1 MVAQRQQAERTHAAK
16 AALRDAATEP
26 IESLLLEQQAEA
38 ARIQNLL
45 HELRNLSASLDESER
60 KYEELVRRTGRVLG
74 RAADPSSD
82 ADEADS
88 DDGATEG
95 SAGEGGDG
103 RVGLRGRRA
112 GRKPLEPERQ
122 HAVAAAMLI
131 LRGSRFGILLLL
143 PFAGF
148 LIGLQESTNFWDA
161 VIDPFFAIF
170 SILAVIATTALRSV
184 KSVAL
189 TSPEGIVVGQ
199 PPKSK

>member
-1 MVAQRQQAERTHAAK
+1 MAAEAEVDTLRAEVEALMVAQRQQAERTHAAK

-112 GRKPLEPERQ
+112 GRKPERQ
-122 HAVAAAMLI
+122 HAVAAAMLTWYVHTLGQGRRRRAAAYNRQAAATRPAGAGPPVAPYLSTLPAFASSK
-131 LRGSRFGILLLL
+131 LRR
-143 PFAGF
+143 
-148 LIGLQESTNFWDA
+148 
-161 VIDPFFAIF
+161 
-170 SILAVIATTALRSV
+170 
-184 KSVAL
+184 
-189 TSPEGIVVGQ
+189 
-199 PPKSK
+199 